1 VSGGGW
7 YFLYD
12 FNFAPLG
19 DTGEILRAPWYSG
32 MAHGRAL
39 SVFVRL
45 YQATRDPKWRTAADA
60 ASPASPGRRAAGSPT
75 RPSWTVRRT
84 CGSRSTR
91 SPATLS
97 ERVLVKGTI
106 TTIKT
111 PANSHHQ
118 MHVEQFPQLWQYT
131 DDVLFITTAN
141 SYRGDY
147 SKRPCRAPCVPPHA
161 RRRRKAEAAHAV
173 PAPGDLDQIRAR
185 SRQATQAIKAG
196 ATLRFGGI
204 SVPRPASNG
213 RISDRPF
220 TNIKRID
227 HDRHH
232 LYCQRPTG
240 THTYPLSKIDDAAVA
255 VGVMIG
261 LHRATAARHPG
272 AG

>member
-147 SKRPCRAPCVPPHA
+147 SRPATSGTMRATP
-161 RRRRKAEAAHAV
+161 RTSTAE
-173 PAPGDLDQIRAR
+173 GRSRAR
-185 SRQATQAIKAG
+185 G
-196 ATLRFGGI
+196 
-204 SVPRPASNG
+204 
-213 RISDRPF
+213 
-220 TNIKRID
+220 
-227 HDRHH
+227 
-232 LYCQRPTG
+232 
-240 THTYPLSKIDDAAVA
+240 
-255 VGVMIG
+255 
-261 LHRATAARHPG
+261 PG
-272 AG
+272 ARGPGSDSGQEPPSDTSDQGRGDPALRRHQRS